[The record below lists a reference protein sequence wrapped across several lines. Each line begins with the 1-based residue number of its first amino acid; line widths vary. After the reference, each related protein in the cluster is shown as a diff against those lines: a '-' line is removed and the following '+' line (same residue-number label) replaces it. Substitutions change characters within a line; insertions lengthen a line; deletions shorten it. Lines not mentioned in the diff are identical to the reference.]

1 MCLAVPGRIR
11 CLSGEGLT
19 RTGEVDFAGAVQT
32 VNLSFVPEAAEGDYV
47 LVHAGVA
54 IARLEEEEALATLE
68 CFRQLES
75 AVREDP

>member
-11 CLSGEGLT
+11 SVDGEGLT
-19 RTGEVDFAGAVQT
+19 RTGEVDFAGALQT
-32 VNLSFVPEAAEGDYV
+32 VNLSFVPEASTGDYV

-54 IARLEEEEALATLE
+54 IARLNEEEALATLE

-75 AVREDP
+75 AASEGP

>member
-11 CLSGEGLT
+11 SVSGEGLT
-19 RTGEVDFAGAVQT
+19 RAGEVDFAGAVQT

-54 IARLEEEEALATLE
+54 IARLDEEEALATLE

-75 AVREDP
+75 AVREET